1 MNYVENVLSQ
11 KVLREQQPQI
21 RDELVAH
28 LREQLMSGASS
39 SIRAQA
45 LRTLKEQL
53 REGRVQIKVFTS
65 EPLHGKTYIA
75 RQHLDEHDHV
85 QAIGFVGSS
94 NFTHAGLHTNRE
106 LNIDVLDSN
115 GTEELQK
122 WFNKLWKS
130 RSSYLIN
137 DEIIDLIEQSW
148 AVKQPSPYD
157 VYLKVCYELSADMRE
172 GG

>member
-1 MNYVENVLSQ
+1 M
-11 KVLREQQPQI
+11 
-21 RDELVAH
+21 
-28 LREQLMSGASS
+28 
-39 SIRAQA
+39 
-45 LRTLKEQL
+45 
-53 REGRVQIKVFTS
+53 QIKVFTS

-172 GG
+172 GGEYTLPSSLENILLDYQKSAVKVLARRIMRREKL